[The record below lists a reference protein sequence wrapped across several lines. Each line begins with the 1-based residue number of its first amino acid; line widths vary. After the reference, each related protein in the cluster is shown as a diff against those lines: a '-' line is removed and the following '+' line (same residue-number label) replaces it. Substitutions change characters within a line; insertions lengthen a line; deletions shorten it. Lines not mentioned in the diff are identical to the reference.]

1 MAKVPEVLGE
11 GGLPNFRDTYL
22 HPQNGQKY
30 PCYRFPK
37 REACL
42 MAMSYS
48 YELQAA
54 VYDRMTALEEQGRG
68 PKLPNFHDP
77 VIAARAWADQAEAAR
92 KAESLALAATTRAVA
107 LEAQALQ
114 LESKTQQLEQ
124 QIEEDRPKVAFTEAI
139 IAAKESILICDLAK
153 LLKQNNIADV
163 GQNRLFQYLRRHG
176 YLHNRGS
183 RRNQPT
189 QKSVEAGLM
198 VLKEGTRTG
207 SNGEMHVTL
216 TPKITGKGQEY
227 FINHF
232 LQKRRGKLDA
242 AQGTG
247 HDGGQSFDQDFM
259 QDNGYVGTG
268 EESPGREKM
277 H

>member
-1 MAKVPEVLGE
+1 MLFKRAYIQRFNEMETQLRIS
-11 GGLPNFRDTYL
+11 LPNF
-22 HPQNGQKY
+22 
-30 PCYRFPK
+30 
-37 REACL
+37 
-42 MAMSYS
+42 S
-48 YELQAA
+48 
-54 VYDRMTALEEQGRG
+54 
-68 PKLPNFHDP
+68 DP

-107 LEAQALQ
+107 LEAQ
-114 LESKTQQLEQ
+114 TRQLEQ

-139 IAAKESILICDLAK
+139 IAAKETILIGDLAK

-189 QKSVEAGLM
+189 QKSVEAGVM

-207 SNGEMHVTL
+207 SNGDTHVTL

-242 AQGTG
+242 VHGTG
-247 HDGGQSFDQDFM
+247 HGTAQSFGQNFGQD
-259 QDNGYVGTG
+259 DGYAGTD
-268 EESPGREKM
+268 EERSGTEKL